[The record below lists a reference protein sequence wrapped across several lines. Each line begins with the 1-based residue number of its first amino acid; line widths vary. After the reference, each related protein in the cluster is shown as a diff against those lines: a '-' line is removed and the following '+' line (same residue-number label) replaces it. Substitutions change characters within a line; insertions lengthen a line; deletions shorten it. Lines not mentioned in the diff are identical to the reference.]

1 MRYGYFDDKAREY
14 VIDRPDTPAPWVNY
28 LGSPAYGAI
37 ISNNA
42 GGYSF
47 ERSGANGRILR
58 YVFNQFDQPGR
69 YIYLRD
75 DESGDFWSASWQP
88 VAKDLND
95 YQVKCCHGMGYTR
108 MEASYADISSKA
120 VYYVPQ
126 GKAYEVW
133 ALTVTNDSD
142 RDRSLTLTGYAE
154 FTNHSNYEQDQVNLQ
169 YSLFIGRTVFEGN
182 RITQQIH
189 GNLDALAQGEDVDDK
204 TVTERFFGL
213 AGAPVSSYCG
223 DKTAFLGAYHGYG
236 NPQGVAAGD
245 LGNLESY
252 NENSC
257 GALSCKVKLA
267 PGESKTILF
276 ATGMKPSAQAA
287 AILAGY
293 TDPAAQVQQEVDA
306 LKAEWYS
313 RFSHLQVETPD
324 PAFNTML
331 NTWNAYNCFITFIW
345 SRAASLIYCGLR
357 NGYGY
362 RDTVQ
367 DIQGIIHLEPEMA
380 CEKIRFMLSAQVDNG
395 GGLPL
400 VKFTHNPGHE
410 DTPDDPSY
418 VKETGHPAYRADD
431 ALWLFPTVYKY
442 VAESG
447 NLAFLDEVIPFANKD
462 QGTVYEHLKRAV
474 EFSLNHLGPH
484 GLPAGLYA
492 DWNDCLRLGANG
504 ESAFVA
510 FQFYYAMRILRQ
522 FAAHRGADQDVRWL
536 DEKLTEYQ
544 SRIQELCWD
553 GDRFIRGFTE
563 AGERIGEA
571 AAPEANFW
579 LNPQSWAV
587 ISGLADSHQADTIME
602 GVSQRLNTAYGAVLM
617 DPPYHA
623 HAFDGAL
630 AVIYNPGTKE
640 NAGIF
645 SQSQGWLILAEALCG
660 HGERAFGYFTENAPA
675 AQNDR
680 AEIRHLEPYCY
691 GQFTEGPAS
700 KHFGRS
706 QVHWLT
712 GTAST
717 VMVGCVEG
725 ILGLRPD
732 LDGLRLAPAI
742 PKEWDSFT
750 MEKDFRGHRLH
761 ICVENPG
768 HHESGCR
775 SLTLNGQ
782 AMPDN
787 YIPASAL
794 RDENDIILTM
804 LSTKKTAG
812 CCLWGEGSTR
822 RCFCFRII

>member
-1 MRYGYFDDKAREY
+1 MITPKRQKATSMRYGYFDDKAREY

-804 LSTKKTAG
+804 
-812 CCLWGEGSTR
+812 
-822 RCFCFRII
+822 

>member
-75 DESGDFWSASWQP
+75 DDSGDFWSASWQP

-108 MEASYADISSKA
+108 MEASYAGISSKA
-120 VYYVPQ
+120 IYYVPQ

-245 LGNLESY
+245 LGNVESY

-660 HGERAFGYFTENAPA
+660 HGQRAFGYFTENAPA

-750 MEKDFRGHRLH
+750 MEKDFRGRRLH
-761 ICVENPG
+761 IRVENPD
-768 HHESGCR
+768 HRESGCR

-782 AMPDN
+782 AMLDN

-794 RDENDIILTM
+794 QDENEIILT
-804 LSTKKTAG
+804 L
-812 CCLWGEGSTR
+812 
-822 RCFCFRII
+822 

>member
-1 MRYGYFDDKAREY
+1 MITPKRQKATSMRYGYFDDKAREY

-474 EFSLNHLGPH
+474 ELSLTHLGPH

-804 LSTKKTAG
+804 
-812 CCLWGEGSTR
+812 
-822 RCFCFRII
+822 